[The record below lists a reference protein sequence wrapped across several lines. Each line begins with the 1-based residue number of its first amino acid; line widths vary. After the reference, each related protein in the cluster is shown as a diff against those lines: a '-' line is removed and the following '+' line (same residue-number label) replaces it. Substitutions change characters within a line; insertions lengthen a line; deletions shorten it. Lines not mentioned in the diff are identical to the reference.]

1 MTPRNDDP
9 SERERP
15 SWREIDQRRDGSRH
29 VSRGERPAA
38 RPGSPQAERLRQRAL
53 QAANKVFQGKQG
65 TPAHQKLADA
75 LHRHFGGKKFTP
87 LVKAYVKEYGLPRDW
102 GLLFLFLDFPDP
114 SISTGSLEQMARLHP
129 TRSPAGAAGL
139 PEQTAHP
146 RPPWPRTRR
155 SRRFLK
161 PCCLPYPDF
170 FIDILFFFSKF
181 RNFA

>member
-1 MTPRNDDP
+1 MSRVTPRNEDP

-129 TRSPAGAAGL
+129 SRSLREQQAFLSKLRTLSALAED
-139 PEQTAHP
+139 PEVQEVSEALLA
-146 RPPWPRTRR
+146 
-155 SRRFLK
+155 SL
-161 PCCLPYPDF
+161 
-170 FIDILFFFSKF
+170 S
-181 RNFA
+181 

>member
-1 MTPRNDDP
+1 MSRVSPRNDDP

-53 QAANKVFQGKQG
+53 QTANKVFQGKQG
-65 TPAHQKLADA
+65 TPTHQKLADA

-129 TRSPAGAAGL
+129 SRSLREQQAFLSKLRTLSALAED
-139 PEQTAHP
+139 PEVQEVSEALLA
-146 RPPWPRTRR
+146 
-155 SRRFLK
+155 SL
-161 PCCLPYPDF
+161 
-170 FIDILFFFSKF
+170 S
-181 RNFA
+181 

>member
-1 MTPRNDDP
+1 VSRVSPRNDDP

-53 QAANKVFQGKQG
+53 QTANKVFQGKQG
-65 TPAHQKLADA
+65 TPTHQKLADA

-129 TRSPAGAAGL
+129 SRSLREQQAFLSKLRTLSALAED
-139 PEQTAHP
+139 PEVQEQASELLSSL
-146 RPPWPRTRR
+146 R
-155 SRRFLK
+155 
-161 PCCLPYPDF
+161 
-170 FIDILFFFSKF
+170 
-181 RNFA
+181 

>member
-1 MTPRNDDP
+1 VSRVTPRNDDP
-9 SERERP
+9 SGRERP

-75 LHRHFGGKKFTP
+75 LHRHFGGKKFNP
-87 LVKAYVKEYGLPRDW
+87 LVKEYVKEYGLPRDW

-129 TRSPAGAAGL
+129 
-139 PEQTAHP
+139 
-146 RPPWPRTRR
+146 RR
-155 SRRFLK
+155 SLREQQAFL
-161 PCCLPYPDF
+161 
-170 FIDILFFFSKF
+170 SKL
-181 RNFA
+181 RTLSALAEDPEVQEVSEALLSSLS

>member
-1 MTPRNDDP
+1 VSRVTPRNDDP
-9 SERERP
+9 SDRERP

-53 QAANKVFQGKQG
+53 QAANKVFEGKQG

-75 LHRHFGGKKFTP
+75 LHRHFGSKKFSP

-114 SISTGSLEQMARLHP
+114 AISTGSLEQMARLHP
-129 TRSPAGAAGL
+129 ARSPREQQAFLSKLRTLATLAED
-139 PEQTAHP
+139 PEVQEQA
-146 RPPWPRTRR
+146 
-155 SRRFLK
+155 SEL
-161 PCCLPYPDF
+161 LSS
-170 FIDILFFFSKF
+170 LS
-181 RNFA
+181 

>member
-1 MTPRNDDP
+1 MSRVTPRNNDP

-129 TRSPAGAAGL
+129 SRSLREQQAFLSKLRTLSALAED
-139 PEQTAHP
+139 PEVQEQASELLSSL
-146 RPPWPRTRR
+146 R
-155 SRRFLK
+155 
-161 PCCLPYPDF
+161 
-170 FIDILFFFSKF
+170 
-181 RNFA
+181 

>member
-1 MTPRNDDP
+1 VSRVSPRNDDP

-53 QAANKVFQGKQG
+53 QTANKVFQGKQG
-65 TPAHQKLADA
+65 TPTHQKLADA

-129 TRSPAGAAGL
+129 SRSLREQQAFLSKLRTLSALAED
-139 PEQTAHP
+139 PEVQEVSEALLA
-146 RPPWPRTRR
+146 
-155 SRRFLK
+155 SL
-161 PCCLPYPDF
+161 
-170 FIDILFFFSKF
+170 S
-181 RNFA
+181 

>member
-1 MTPRNDDP
+1 VSRVSPRNDDP

-29 VSRGERPAA
+29 VSRGERPAV

-53 QAANKVFQGKQG
+53 QTANKVFQGKQG
-65 TPAHQKLADA
+65 TPTHQKLADA

-129 TRSPAGAAGL
+129 SRSLREQQAFLSKLRTLSALADD
-139 PEQTAHP
+139 PEVQEQASELLSSL
-146 RPPWPRTRR
+146 R
-155 SRRFLK
+155 
-161 PCCLPYPDF
+161 
-170 FIDILFFFSKF
+170 
-181 RNFA
+181 

>member
-1 MTPRNDDP
+1 MTPRNDNP

-38 RPGSPQAERLRQRAL
+38 RPGSPLAERLRQRAL

-75 LHRHFGGKKFTP
+75 LHRHFGSKKFSP

-114 SISTGSLEQMARLHP
+114 AISTGSLEQMARLHP
-129 TRSPAGAAGL
+129 ARSLREQQAFLSKLRSLSALAED
-139 PEQTAHP
+139 PEVQEQA
-146 RPPWPRTRR
+146 
-155 SRRFLK
+155 SEL
-161 PCCLPYPDF
+161 LSS
-170 FIDILFFFSKF
+170 LS
-181 RNFA
+181 

>member
-1 MTPRNDDP
+1 VSPRNDDP

-53 QAANKVFQGKQG
+53 QTANKVFQGKQG
-65 TPAHQKLADA
+65 TPTHQKLADA

-129 TRSPAGAAGL
+129 SRSLREQQAFLSKLRTLSALADD
-139 PEQTAHP
+139 PEVQEQASELLSSL
-146 RPPWPRTRR
+146 R
-155 SRRFLK
+155 
-161 PCCLPYPDF
+161 
-170 FIDILFFFSKF
+170 
-181 RNFA
+181 